1 MSPLVL
7 DLKHN
12 RFVICL
18 FIDQEALEP
27 NTEKPKLVTLSKF
40 VIKLTLIGKSTM
52 AFLTGQSWHILKS
65 WYLGDGPEQGF
76 RRCFAERLNQCFVSS
91 VTQAKETVLCKGFAI
106 FKQRFLTFLLKNIR
120 VAYYN

>member
-40 VIKLTLIGKSTM
+40 V
-52 AFLTGQSWHILKS
+52 
-65 WYLGDGPEQGF
+65 
-76 RRCFAERLNQCFVSS
+76 
-91 VTQAKETVLCKGFAI
+91 
-106 FKQRFLTFLLKNIR
+106 FLLILSPIFPELKLIFNILR
-120 VAYYN
+120 NLACVADVN